1 MTREEAIKRL
11 KSVGIRDALQEDYDA
26 LDMAIEALEQES
38 CECFTCKYGEW
49 VRQGWD
55 ITMADDKC
63 GSCCSWNDKYEPLE
77 QEQYYKDLASS
88 YEKTINKLTKAISE
102 QEPKTGHWESWTKG
116 RVMCSV
122 CKREPFNGKGA
133 EGLKYCPHCGC
144 RMMESEG

>member
-1 MTREEAIKRL
+1 MKGVFIPGITAEMFKNGCLESIEELMAEGEVYDI
-11 KSVGIRDALQEDYDA
+11 DY
-26 LDMAIEALEQES
+26 
-38 CECFTCKYGEW
+38 
-49 VRQGWD
+49 
-55 ITMADDKC
+55 
-63 GSCCSWNDKYEPLE
+63 P
-77 QEQYYKDLASS
+77 
-88 YEKTINKLTKAISE
+88 